1 MTSSTG
7 NFATVADD
15 QIFAIRQSIGGR
27 WKCRVL
33 EWHSKGVAADVVLGH
48 GSTTP
53 EAVRE

>member
-15 QIFAIRQSIGGR
+15 QIFAIRRSIGGR
-27 WKCRVL
+27 WKCQVL
-33 EWHSKGVAADVVLGH
+33 ERHSKGVAADVNFGH
-48 GSTTP
+48 AYTTP